1 MNRESLTRTPLLPAR
16 HLATV
21 PAFTLWCALLLV
33 ALGSYSPPLAAQT
46 PWITH
51 DVVYGHKDGLA
62 LTYDVIVPEG
72 RTNGAGVAFMVS
84 GGWVSEWEDPADL
97 GATPLLRTLTERGF
111 VLYLV
116 RHGSSP
122 RYKVPDALDDARLAV
137 LHIRERA
144 RDFGVDRDR
153 IGLVGH
159 SAGGHLALTVG
170 LRAEGPTGLPDD
182 PSNARATQVGAIVAL
197 APPVDLRGWS
207 GPNQRFPALD
217 FDEEREIG
225 SSPLLFATEDD
236 PPTLLMHGDEDELV
250 AVAHSQQMFDALERA
265 GVVADLVVFSGA
277 GHNFTGDDLA
287 RSASLTADWFERHLL
302 TGR

>member
-1 MNRESLTRTPLLPAR
+1 M
-16 HLATV
+16 
-21 PAFTLWCALLLV
+21 
-33 ALGSYSPPLAAQT
+33 
-46 PWITH
+46 
-51 DVVYGHKDGLA
+51 VYGHKDGLA

-72 RTNGAGVAFMVS
+72 HTNGAGVAFMVS

-122 RYKVPDALDDARLAV
+122 RYKVPDAIDDARLAV
-137 LHIRERA
+137 RRIRERA
-144 RDFGVDRDR
+144 
-153 IGLVGH
+153 
-159 SAGGHLALTVG
+159 
-170 LRAEGPTGLPDD
+170 
-182 PSNARATQVGAIVAL
+182 
-197 APPVDLRGWS
+197 VDLRGWS
-207 GPNQRFPALD
+207 GANQRFPALD

-265 GVVADLVVFSGA
+265 GVGADLVVFSGA
-277 GHNFTGDDLA
+277 GHDFTGDDLA
-287 RSASLTADWFERHLL
+287 RSSSLAADWFERHLVA
-302 TGR
+302 RR